1 LEIVIKWFES
11 DLQKRLNA
19 LFGMWHYAAETWTF
33 SKVDRN
39 GIEAFEVWIWRK
51 VHVKDQLEDS
61 NALAPETQTKK

>member
-1 LEIVIKWFES
+1 M
-11 DLQKRLNA
+11 A
-19 LFGMWHYAAETWTF
+19 LYAAETWTF
-33 SKVDRN
+33 SKADSN